1 MTSILDRLSASPEAD
16 LDLNVEPLDDDVEA
30 VSAVRF
36 WAPPVLGLLAG
47 VPLVV
52 YSFYYAATHQTT
64 QVEFDL
70 FWLGIFAF
78 AIPACYRALGRRAT
92 STQRWVLIAMVG
104 AWDFFP
110 KFLRNPTSPL
120 YSDEMAHYHQ
130 TVQVA
135 QSGHL
140 YPTNTLI
147 PIISQFPGQQAL
159 VAAIHDVTGLSI
171 WAVAEILLAFF
182 HVAAAVGIMALA
194 ARLTG
199 SYRAAAIA
207 ALTFTVTP
215 NFMFFDSEYSY
226 ESFAVPMVIWTL
238 VAVVNASGRGERP
251 RTRWAW
257 TAVGSVTGL
266 ACVITHHLSSY
277 VLAVLLVLIA
287 GAHTYAGRKGL
298 GAVTSRAARKAAWT
312 LAAVVVGGAGLW
324 LIPAHD
330 VFGYYSPYITGGV
343 NEVFHILDRTGK
355 SRTLFKASPSP
366 LYEKACAFLS
376 PLIMLALVVVAFRRH
391 RRRLVALGPAYVVL
405 SVVGAVGYFASL
417 PFLLTAFG
425 NEGGRRSWTFSYIG
439 LALLAGAVMD
449 HYLSRPAGD
458 GREAGQDREAGV
470 RDSGR
475 GRGRGRQAI
484 GVLRR
489 RRWPLITAV
498 ALVVLLIGNTDSSVD
513 VEYRFPGPYV
523 YGSDT
528 RSITDELMYV
538 TRWFEKTQPPDPTII
553 TDRYT
558 GLPLGGFAGA
568 NLAQPSKGFPFW
580 DLYFKAGQPP
590 VGLLTE
596 IGFSGYDYLIID
608 DRMAKYLPAIGA
620 YFTASE
626 PGAFEHK
633 KPVPLQALTRYHLE
647 PWATEV
653 LNTNHYSV
661 YRLNPAL
668 LQGLSGS

>member
-1 MTSILDRLSASPEAD
+1 MTSILDPLSSLPESDPDRAG
-16 LDLNVEPLDDDVEA
+16 EPLDDVEST
-30 VSAVRF
+30 SAVRF
-36 WAPPVLGLLAG
+36 WAAPVIGLLFG

-52 YSFYYAATHQTT
+52 YSFYYAATHQTS

-70 FWLGIFAF
+70 FWLGILAF
-78 AIPACYRALGRRAT
+78 AGPAGYRALGRRAT
-92 STQRWVLIAMVG
+92 STQRWVLVAMLG
-104 AWDFFP
+104 AWDYFP
-110 KFLRNPTSPL
+110 KFLRDPTSPL

-140 YPTNTLI
+140 YPANTLI

-159 VAAIHDVTGLSI
+159 VAALHDVTGLSV
-171 WAVAEILLAFF
+171 WTVAEIMLAFF

-207 ALTFTVTP
+207 ALTFAVTP

-238 VAVVNASGRGERP
+238 VAVVNATARGEQR
-251 RTRWAW
+251 RSRWAW
-257 TAVGSVTGL
+257 TAVGSLTGL

-277 VLAVLLVLIA
+277 ILAVLLVLIA
-287 GAHTYAGRKGL
+287 GAHTYASRKGM
-298 GAVTSRAARKAAWT
+298 GPVTSRAARKAAWT
-312 LAAVVVGGAGLW
+312 LAGVVVGGAALW

-343 NEVFHILDRTGK
+343 NEVFHILNRSGK

-366 LYEKACAFLS
+366 LYEKAFAFMS
-376 PLIMLALVVVAFRRH
+376 PLLMLALVVVAVRRH
-391 RRRLVALGPAYVVL
+391 RRRLISLGPTFVVL
-405 SVVGAVGYFASL
+405 TVFGAVGYFASL
-417 PFLLTAFG
+417 PFLLTSFG
-425 NEGGRRSWTFSYIG
+425 NEGGRRSWTFTYIG
-439 LALLAGAVMD
+439 LALLAGAVME
-449 HYLSRPAGD
+449 HYLSRRVADPGDRPVGDDRAAG
-458 GREAGQDREAGV
+458 GW
-470 RDSGR
+470 R
-475 GRGRGRQAI
+475 G
-484 GVLRR
+484 
-489 RRWPLITAV
+489 RRWPVITAA
-498 ALVVLLIGNTDSSVD
+498 ALIVLLIGNTDSSVD

-528 RSITDELMYV
+528 RSLTDELMYV
-538 TRWFEKTQPPDPTII
+538 TRWFQQTQPPDPTVI

-608 DRMAKYLPAIGA
+608 DRMARYLPAIGA

-626 PGAFEHK
+626 PGAFDHTR
-633 KPVPLQALTRYHLE
+633 PVPLQALTRYHLE

-668 LQGLSGS
+668 LQGLAGS